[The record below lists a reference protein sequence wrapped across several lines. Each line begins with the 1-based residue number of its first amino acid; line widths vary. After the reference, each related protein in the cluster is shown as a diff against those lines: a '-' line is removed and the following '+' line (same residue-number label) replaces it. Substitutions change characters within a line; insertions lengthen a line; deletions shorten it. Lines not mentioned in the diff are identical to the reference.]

1 MPEVTYEV
9 TGIDCGHCSGDI
21 VEWVSEIEGVQTVKV
36 DRTVTPAR
44 LFVASA
50 TEVDH
55 SLLVTALEE
64 AGGTNKFVLGGT
76 V

>member
-1 MPEVTYEV
+1 MPEATYEV
-9 TGIDCGHCSGDI
+9 TGVDCGHCGSEI
-21 VEWVSEIEGVQTVKV
+21 VEWVSGIEGVQTASV

-50 TEVDH
+50 TEIDR
-55 SLLVTALEE
+55 SLLTAALQE
-64 AGGTNKFVLGGT
+64 AGGPSKFVLGEA